1 MIKTMKTKNLILL
14 AVILVSSIALT
25 FTSCKKE
32 VVNTITQKES
42 NADKNSTFA
51 QQTFEEEQ
59 GVIDG
64 EIMSP
69 PGSKSTA
76 SGSGI
81 GSECLTVTF
90 DLTSSPMKATLDF
103 GTSNC
108 LCADGKNRR
117 GKINVTFKYP
127 FTDSLNFVSSTFENY
142 FVNDNQIVGTR
153 VVTNK
158 GHNSSGHLN
167 FDVSTNG
174 SIIMANNGG
183 TITYVSNHNRE
194 WTAGESTPLDISDD
208 SYSFTGSSSGTTVTN
223 QAFTLNITTPLVF
236 NVACNR
242 FVSGVFELTPEG
254 EVVRSL
260 DFGNGDCDALAT
272 VTVLGFS
279 FQITLP

>member
-1 MIKTMKTKNLILL
+1 MKIMKTKNLILP
-14 AVILVSSIALT
+14 AVLLVCSIALI

-64 EIMSP
+64 EIMPP
-69 PGSKSTA
+69 PGLKSTQ
-76 SGSGI
+76 SGLGI

-90 DLTSSPMKATLDF
+90 DLTSIPMKATLDF

-108 LCADGKNRR
+108 LCTDGKNRR
-117 GKINVTFKYP
+117 GKIIATFKYP
-127 FTDSLNFVSSTFENY
+127 LTDSLSFVSSTFENY
-142 FVNDNQIVGTR
+142 FVNDNQIIGART
-153 VVTNK
+153 VTNK

-167 FDVSTNG
+167 FDVITNG
-174 SIIMANNGG
+174 SIILANNGE
-183 TITYVSNHNRE
+183 IINYVSDHNRE
-194 WTAGESTPLDISDD
+194 WTAGEITPLDISDD

-223 QAFTLNITTPLVF
+223 QAFTLDITTPLVF

-242 FVSGVFELTPEG
+242 FVSGVFDLTPAG
-254 EVVRSL
+254 EEVRSI
-260 DFGNGDCDALAT
+260 DFGNGECDAIAT